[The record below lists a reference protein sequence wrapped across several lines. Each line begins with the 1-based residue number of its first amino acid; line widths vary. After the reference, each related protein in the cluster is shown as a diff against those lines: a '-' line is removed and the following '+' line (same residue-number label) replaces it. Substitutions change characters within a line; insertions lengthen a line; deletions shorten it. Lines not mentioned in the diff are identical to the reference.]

1 MLGMLLVSAGIGF
14 AVNGFMHTKVLNF
27 MLIGMSFSTVFSNMV
42 TKKQLDSIM
51 KTMNPVIG
59 FGLIV
64 VILDIAAP
72 LDYHLIFGAGLYT
85 AIYIISRAIGKYSGA
100 YFGASITHS
109 PDTVKKVSWI
119 YAASPFRSILSI
131 HRHSCIGTSG
141 ACSRVC

>member
-119 YAASPFRSILSI
+119 YAASLFRSILSI